1 MRLRQILF
9 AFVFIPLG
17 GKHYRRIFITILD
30 LLAFKRNAGD
40 GNTKEICCF
49 EMKDLRDIVP
59 VYPQL
64 KSWLA
69 KKVITWRKIQMQ
81 IGTRKETRISNF
93 QLNTIFDT

>member
-30 LLAFKRNAGD
+30 FLAFKRNAGD

-69 KKVITWRKIQMQ
+69 KRTDVLPFHTVSLLDFPHGFSRKNSS
-81 IGTRKETRISNF
+81 ENS
-93 QLNTIFDT
+93 D